1 MTYYSITG
9 PGDEVPDQM
18 KSDADMDENDDVES
32 NCWMPLGVKLQP
44 AHFLFKVCT
53 FPLLGE
59 RFGYEVQFF
68 PANIGTND
76 KTW

>member
-44 AHFLFKVCT
+44 AHFLFKVS
-53 FPLLGE
+53 FI
-59 RFGYEVQFF
+59 FF
-68 PANIGTND
+68 Y
-76 KTW
+76 WM